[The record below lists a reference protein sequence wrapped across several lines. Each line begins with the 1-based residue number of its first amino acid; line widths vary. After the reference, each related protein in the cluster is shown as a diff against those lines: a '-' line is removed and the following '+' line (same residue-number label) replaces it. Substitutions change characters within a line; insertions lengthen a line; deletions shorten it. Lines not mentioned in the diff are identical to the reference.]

1 MSGARQE
8 ERGKWVPLESP
19 PMANGVLEICFEY
32 TVMLGAKSMLLMAV
46 FFIVIA
52 LLLCPTVLF
61 LTNERLMKR
70 TVNRAAKP

>member
-8 ERGKWVPLESP
+8 ERGTWVPLERP
-19 PMANGVLEICFEY
+19 PVSNGVLEMCLEC

-52 LLLCPTVLF
+52 LLLSPTVLF
-61 LTNERLMKR
+61 LTNGHLMKR
-70 TVNRAAKP
+70 TANRAAKS